1 MRTLGLCLAIGSVLL
16 ATAACATRDEWT
28 TWHQHPAHFASGDH
42 LSFSVRNTEGSS
54 PRVHRQDIA
63 LAREEAWWGKPITV
77 GQEQILER

>member
-1 MRTLGLCLAIGSVLL
+1 MRSLRVSVLVGSVLL
-16 ATAACATRDEWT
+16 VTAACATRDEWV

-54 PRVHRQDIA
+54 PRVTRTDVA
-63 LAREEAWWGKPITV
+63 LARDEAWWGKPITV